1 MPTRRNLHSR
11 PSRCPGLPFAA
22 LGLLLLL
29 TGVGGCWRTEPDPP
43 PFPDRKITPQE
54 LEQMDAEQRDDPYT
68 QMNLERPPP
77 GP

>member
-1 MPTRRNLHSR
+1 MTNRRSPNSR
-11 PSRCPGLPFAA
+11 ARLLSSASAA
-22 LGLLLLL
+22 WVLVLAA
-29 TGVGGCWRTEPDPP
+29 VSGCWRTEPDPP
-43 PFPDRKITPQE
+43 PFPNRKITREE